1 VHGNRQRFRIKI
13 DSAMSDPFIP
23 LVNPP
28 DALSSP
34 AMWFA
39 FQGAQLLIRREDGGA
54 FVPSARHISDFGLE
68 AVRSQYLGLYEG
80 NHCFSCEI
88 AAEVAAPIGMAW
100 TGLRGLFG
108 LVDDH
113 LFALAGRAV
122 QIVDWDRSH
131 LYCGRCGTP
140 TVVKTGERARQCPKC
155 GQVHYPRIA
164 PAVMALV
171 RNGKQLLLARSPHFP
186 PGMHSA
192 LAGFVEAG
200 ESLEQC
206 LVREVREEV
215 GIEVVNLRYFS
226 SQPWPF
232 PHSLMIAF
240 NCDYAGGEIT
250 PEPSEIEAADWFDLD
265 KLPVLPNKISIARR
279 LIDATIA
286 QIRSEK
292 AVTT

>member
-1 VHGNRQRFRIKI
+1 
-13 DSAMSDPFIP
+13 MSDPFIP

-28 DALSSP
+28 DTLSGP

-39 FQGAQLLIRREDGGA
+39 FQGTQLLIRREEGRV
-54 FVPSARHISDFGLE
+54 FIPSTRHISDLGLE
-68 AVRSQYLGLYEG
+68 PVRSQYLGLYEG
-80 NHCFSCEI
+80 THCFSCEI
-88 AAEVAAPIGMAW
+88 AAEVAAPEGMIW

-122 QIVDWDRSH
+122 QIVDWDRTH

-140 TVVKTGERARQCPKC
+140 TIVKAGERARQCPKC

-215 GIEVVNLRYFS
+215 GVEVANLRYFS

-265 KLPVLPNKISIARR
+265 GLPVLPNKISIARR

-292 AVTT
+292 R

>member
-1 VHGNRQRFRIKI
+1 
-13 DSAMSDPFIP
+13 MSDPFIP

-28 DALSSP
+28 DTLSGP

-39 FQGAQLLIRREDGGA
+39 FQGTQLLIRREEGRV
-54 FVPSARHISDFGLE
+54 FIPSTRHISDLGLE
-68 AVRSQYLGLYEG
+68 PVRSQYLGLYEG
-80 NHCFSCEI
+80 THCFSCEI
-88 AAEVAAPIGMAW
+88 AAEVAAPEGMIW
-100 TGLRGLFG
+100 SGLRGLFG

-122 QIVDWDRSH
+122 QIVDWDRTH

-140 TVVKTGERARQCPKC
+140 TIVKAGERARQCPKC

-215 GIEVVNLRYFS
+215 GVEVANLRYFS

-265 KLPVLPNKISIARR
+265 GLPVLPNKISIARR

-292 AVTT
+292 AVTP

>member
-1 VHGNRQRFRIKI
+1 
-13 DSAMSDPFIP
+13 MSDPFIP

-28 DALSSP
+28 DALSGP

-39 FQGAQLLIRREDGGA
+39 FQGAQLLIRREEGHA
-54 FVPSARHISDFGLE
+54 FVPSTRHISDLGLE
-68 AVRSQYLGLYEG
+68 VVRSQYLGLYEG

-88 AAEVAAPIGMAW
+88 AAEVAAPEGMVW

-192 LAGFVEAG
+192 LAGFVEPG

-215 GIEVVNLRYFS
+215 GIEVANLRYFS

-265 KLPVLPNKISIARR
+265 SLPVLPNKISIARR

>member
-1 VHGNRQRFRIKI
+1 MHGNRQRFRIKI

-39 FQGAQLLIRREDGGA
+39 FQGAQLLIRREEGRA
-54 FVPSARHISDFGLE
+54 SVPSARHISEFGLE

-88 AAEVAAPIGMAW
+88 AAEVAAPEGMAW

-122 QIVDWDRSH
+122 QVVDWDRSH

-140 TVVKTGERARQCPKC
+140 TVVKTGERARPCPKC

-192 LAGFVEAG
+192 LAGFVEPG

-215 GIEVVNLRYFS
+215 GIEAVNLRYFS

-265 KLPVLPNKISIARR
+265 SLPVLPNKISIARR

>member
-1 VHGNRQRFRIKI
+1 
-13 DSAMSDPFIP
+13 MSDPFIP

-39 FQGAQLLIRREDGGA
+39 FQGAQLLIRREEGRA
-54 FVPSARHISDFGLE
+54 SVPSARHISEFGLE

-88 AAEVAAPIGMAW
+88 AAEVAAPEGMAW

-192 LAGFVEAG
+192 LAGFVEPG

>member
-1 VHGNRQRFRIKI
+1 
-13 DSAMSDPFIP
+13 
-23 LVNPP
+23 
-28 DALSSP
+28 
-34 AMWFA
+34 MWFA
-39 FQGAQLLIRREDGGA
+39 FQGAQLLIMREEGRA
-54 FVPSARHISDFGLE
+54 SIPSTRHISDLGLE
-68 AVRSQYLGLYEG
+68 PIRSQYLGLYEG

-88 AAEVAAPIGMAW
+88 AADVAAPEGLVW

-108 LVDDH
+108 LVDDY

-122 QIVDWDRSH
+122 QIVDWDRTH

-140 TVVKTGERARQCPKC
+140 TVVKAGERARQCPKC
-155 GQVHYPRIA
+155 RQVHYPRIA

-215 GIEVVNLRYFS
+215 GVEVANLRYFS

-250 PEPSEIEAADWFDLD
+250 PEPSEIEAAAWFDLD
-265 KLPVLPNKISIARR
+265 NLPVLPNKISIARR

-292 AVTT
+292 AVTP

>member
-1 VHGNRQRFRIKI
+1 
-13 DSAMSDPFIP
+13 MSDPFIP
-23 LVNPP
+23 LFNPP
-28 DALSSP
+28 DALNSP

-39 FQGAQLLIRREDGGA
+39 FQGAQLLIRREEER
-54 FVPSARHISDFGLE
+54 VSIPSIHHISDLGLE
-68 AVRSQYLGLYEG
+68 PIRSQYLGLYQG

-88 AAEVAAPIGMAW
+88 AADVAAPEGMVW

-108 LVDDH
+108 LVDDY

-140 TVVKTGERARQCPKC
+140 TVVKAGERARQCPNC
-155 GQVHYPRIA
+155 GQVHYPRLA

-171 RNGKQLLLARSPHFP
+171 RNGEQLLLARSPHFP

-192 LAGFVEAG
+192 LAGFVEPG

-215 GIEVVNLRYFS
+215 GVEVVNLRYFS

-240 NCDYAGGEIT
+240 NCDYASGQIT
-250 PEPSEIEAADWFDLD
+250 PEPSEIEAAAWFDLD
-265 KLPVLPNKISIARR
+265 SLPVLPNKISIARR

-292 AVTT
+292 R

>member
-1 VHGNRQRFRIKI
+1 
-13 DSAMSDPFIP
+13 MSDPFVP
-23 LVNPP
+23 LVKPP
-28 DALSSP
+28 ESLNAPAL
-34 AMWFA
+34 WFA
-39 FQGAQLLIRREDGGA
+39 FQGAQLLVRREEGRA
-54 FVPSARHISDFGLE
+54 LVPSARQPAELGLE
-68 AVRSQYLGLYEG
+68 ALRSQYLGLYEG
-80 NHCFSCEI
+80 IHCFACEI
-88 AAEVAAPIGMAW
+88 ATQAPAPEGMVW
-100 TGLRGLFG
+100 TGLRSLFG
-108 LVDDH
+108 MVDDE
-113 LFALAGRAV
+113 LFALAGRAI
-122 QIVDWDRSH
+122 QIMDWDRSH

-140 TVVKTGERARQCPKC
+140 TVVKAGERARQCPSC

-171 RNGKQLLLARSPHFP
+171 RKADRLLLARSPHFP

-192 LAGFVEAG
+192 LAGFVEPG

-215 GIEVVNLRYFS
+215 GVEVANLRYFS

-250 PEPSEIEAADWFDLD
+250 PEPGEIEAAGWFDLD
-265 KLPVLPNKISIARR
+265 NLPVLPNKISIARR
-279 LIDATIA
+279 LIDSTIA

-292 AVTT
+292 AVTN

>member
-1 VHGNRQRFRIKI
+1 
-13 DSAMSDPFIP
+13 MSDPFIP

-39 FQGAQLLIRREDGGA
+39 FQGAQLLIRREEGRA
-54 FVPSARHISDFGLE
+54 SVPSARHISEFGLE

-88 AAEVAAPIGMAW
+88 AAEVAAPEGMAW

-265 KLPVLPNKISIARR
+265 SLPVLPNKISIARR